1 MVAARRRQVAT
12 HAPVGAVPTA
22 LFLSFF
28 LILNVM
34 AARPPRSVTSL
45 R

>member
-1 MVAARRRQVAT
+1 VVARHRPVAT
-12 HAPVGAVPTA
+12 HAPVGAVPMA
-22 LFLSFF
+22 LILFF